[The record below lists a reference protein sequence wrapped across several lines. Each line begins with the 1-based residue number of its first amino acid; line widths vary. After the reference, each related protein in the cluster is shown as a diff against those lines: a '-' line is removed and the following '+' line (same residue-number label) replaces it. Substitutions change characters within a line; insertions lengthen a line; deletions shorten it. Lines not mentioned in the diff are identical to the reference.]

1 MDYLEKLDEIH
12 QLLLLLN
19 INIELANEKI
29 DGLENK
35 VDDLTKK
42 VDGDLMEE
50 CKKMGSH
57 IDFIE
62 TVYDNVKHPLGYLCT
77 KIKCLTG
84 NSEIQ
89 YVLDK

>member
-1 MDYLEKLDEIH
+1 MDDLAKLDEIH

-19 INIELANEKI
+19 INIELTNEKI
-29 DGLENK
+29 DGIEKK

-77 KIKCLTG
+77 KIKYITG
-84 NSEIQ
+84 NSGTQ